1 MTDTAAAARIRTAV
15 WRWIVAEPEMIEH
28 SRATTPMF
36 RDWLA
41 LLDGEPVGAGACSL
55 LPAGRRTP
63 QPSQSTAFFPMRRQG
78 VGTAIFRE
86 VSAHARSL
94 GKSALDSW
102 GFADDPGGSD
112 FAEHRGFVVTGRIR
126 SLRLVLD
133 GCPRPKIELPEEI
146 ELTTLAER
154 PELAHGVWETATEA
168 MADIHADGD
177 VPVSPELLEEFSARA
192 LVGPRYIP
200 EATFVAVGDGEVV
213 GYGQLTWM
221 AVLRDTPPTQ
231 CLVFAAPAA
240 GKGLRRR

>member
-55 LPAGRRTP
+55 LPGREEDAA
-63 QPSQSTAFFPMRRQG
+63 AFAINCVLPDARRQG

-94 GKSALDSW
+94 GKSALHSW
-102 GFADDPGGSD
+102 GYADDPGGSD
-112 FAEHRGFVVTGRIR
+112 FAEHRGFVVTSRIR

-177 VPVSPELLEEFSARA
+177 VPVSPGSFEEFWLARSS
-192 LVGPRYIP
+192 GPGTSP
-200 EATFVAVGDGEVV
+200 
-213 GYGQLTWM
+213 
-221 AVLRDTPPTQ
+221 
-231 CLVFAAPAA
+231 
-240 GKGLRRR
+240 RRRLSPSATAKSSGTVSSPG